1 MWHWTKDELGVAVQ
15 SCLWMQVELMA
26 WEFSRLER
34 LNGIKWSWVQF
45 PHRPTF
51 YSYFQESVSDEYH
64 MYIYINV
71 SRIIEQLWIYYLKF
85 HDFTWRSWKKH
96 ETLSSKFIAV
106 LFILLRSY
114 ILSAVNELQLFIIWY
129 IYIYIYIV
137 PGALSTVVTSVVLYS
152 LTRATL
158 MSSGKDETR
167 VCGYTLWIYSL
178 STLENTDENRIF
190 FVRSP
195 HHKHFGKA
203 QHLVLWA
210 LW

>member
-51 YSYFQESVSDEYH
+51 CSYFQESVSDEYH
-64 MYIYINV
+64 IYIYINV

-129 IYIYIYIV
+129 IYIYIY
-137 PGALSTVVTSVVLYS
+137 STWCFEHCGDISCS
-152 LTRATL
+152 LL
-158 MSSGKDETR
+158 VNSSHTDELWEGRNT
-167 VCGYTLWIYSL
+167 CMWIYALNLFIEHSG
-178 STLENTDENRIF
+178 EHWWEQNIF
-190 FVRSP
+190 CSFTTP
-195 HHKHFGKA
+195 QAF
-203 QHLVLWA
+203 W
-210 LW
+210 

>member
-129 IYIYIYIV
+129 IYIYIYIYI
-137 PGALSTVVTSVVLYS
+137 VLYIYIYCIYYIYIYIYVLYYIYIYVWCAS
-152 LTRATL
+152 QMLEISKNVL
-158 MSSGKDETR
+158 KNM
-167 VCGYTLWIYSL
+167 LW
-178 STLENTDENRIF
+178 NRLKI
-190 FVRSP
+190 S
-195 HHKHFGKA
+195 K
-203 QHLVLWA
+203 
-210 LW
+210 